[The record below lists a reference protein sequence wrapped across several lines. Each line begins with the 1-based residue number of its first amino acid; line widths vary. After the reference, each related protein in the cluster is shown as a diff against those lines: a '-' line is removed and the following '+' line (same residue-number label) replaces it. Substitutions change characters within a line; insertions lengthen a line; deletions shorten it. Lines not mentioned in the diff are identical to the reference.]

1 MLKIKKS
8 KKPIRLSYLD
18 DFLLYLQTNN
28 YSPETIYNYERDLK
42 TFETFLSSINIP
54 FEKIDKK
61 TILNYKAYLISSDRT
76 TPLSGEISKKRFKS
90 RSLNRTLSSL
100 RSYLSYLVKM
110 DYPTPVDVK
119 AVELSKTERLKSRVP
134 EWEDLIKLLEAPS
147 QFEKNKLVA
156 LRNRAM
162 LEVLMATGMRISEL
176 CNLKKDQIDR
186 VGRIFIMGKGMKQRF
201 VYLTPRGK
209 IHLEHYLKTR
219 NDPSTY
225 VFVPYRGRNV
235 AEKNKKISPNYFQE
249 KVIKYRKLLGINV
262 PISAHSIR
270 HAFATYLAEKGASPA
285 AIQTL
290 LGHESL
296 DTTTRYVR
304 TSDKFAEE
312 TIKKFHPLKKE

>member
-1 MLKIKKS
+1 MSKKS
-8 KKPIRLSYLD
+8 KNHIHLPYLD

-42 TFETFLSSINIP
+42 TFESFLSSIHTP

-61 TILNYKAYLISSDRT
+61 TILNYKAYLLSFDRI
-76 TPLSGEISKKRFKS
+76 TPLSGKSSKKRLKS

-100 RSYLSYLVKM
+100 RSYLGYLVKM
-110 DYPTPVDVK
+110 DYSTPIDIK
-119 AVELSKTERLKSRVP
+119 TVELSKMEKLKPRVP
-134 EWEDLIKLLEAPS
+134 EWEDLLKLLEAPT

-156 LRNRAM
+156 LRNKAM
-162 LEVLMATGMRISEL
+162 LEVLMATGMRISEV

-186 VGRIFIMGKGMKQRF
+186 AGRIFIMGKGMKQRF
-201 VYLTPRGK
+201 VYLTPRAK
-209 IHLEHYLKTR
+209 THLKRYLETR
-219 NDPSTY
+219 NDLSPY
-225 VFVPYRGRNV
+225 VFVPYRGKNV
-235 AEKNKKISPNYFQE
+235 AEKNKKISPNYLQDRI
-249 KVIKYRKLLGINV
+249 VKYRKLLGINL

-296 DTTTRYVR
+296 DTTTRYVK
-304 TSDKFAEE
+304 TSDRFAEE
-312 TIKKFHPLKKE
+312 TIKKYHPLKEL